1 MQQAVGSF
9 LQPPAWRSTRFLNL
23 ESHLGW
29 ANDMLALLCGGVE
42 GTLAEQLGRSE
53 AETKQWLEEKLG
65 WLRGYAGEVRVW
77 SYFQRVVKDAEEEIK
92 RAGLSRTSWRRIKR
106 RLIGESKLIGKERA
120 FRRQVLAFVQKEGAK
135 VPVRQRYLGSTDV
148 AVHQCSYAYCTL
160 HRARHGDRYVAVRRS
175 HGSCC
180 MEACAKSVDDHQW

>member
-1 MQQAVGSF
+1 
-9 LQPPAWRSTRFLNL
+9 
-23 ESHLGW
+23 
-29 ANDMLALLCGGVE
+29 MLALLCGGVE

-92 RAGLSRTSWRRIKR
+92 RAGLSRTSWRRIKC

-120 FRRQVLAFVQKEGAK
+120 FRRQVLAFVQRKG
-135 VPVRQRYLGSTDV
+135 RRYQSGSDTWEARTCWSRCLASTKIWLNTLRLGRS
-148 AVHQCSYAYCTL
+148 
-160 HRARHGDRYVAVRRS
+160 RRT
-175 HGSCC
+175 C
-180 MEACAKSVDDHQW
+180 

>member
-1 MQQAVGSF
+1 MLDQFCQGVPEHATAVAAGGRQFSPTPGLAQQA
-9 LQPPAWRSTRFLNL
+9 RFLNL

-92 RAGLSRTSWRRIKR
+92 RAGLSRTSWRRIQR

-148 AVHQCSYAYCTL
+148 LESLFGKYKLEFCKL
-160 HRARHGDRYVAVRRS
+160 RRD
-175 HGSCC
+175 C
-180 MEACAKSVDDHQW
+180 V

>member
-1 MQQAVGSF
+1 MLDQFCEACQSTRQQLQQAVGSF
-9 LQPPAWRSTRFLNL
+9 STPGPVKMARFLNL

-92 RAGLSRTSWRRIKR
+92 RAGLSPPVG
-106 RLIGESKLIGKERA
+106 GESSA
-120 FRRQVLAFVQKEGAK
+120 A
-135 VPVRQRYLGSTDV
+135 
-148 AVHQCSYAYCTL
+148 
-160 HRARHGDRYVAVRRS
+160 
-175 HGSCC
+175 
-180 MEACAKSVDDHQW
+180 